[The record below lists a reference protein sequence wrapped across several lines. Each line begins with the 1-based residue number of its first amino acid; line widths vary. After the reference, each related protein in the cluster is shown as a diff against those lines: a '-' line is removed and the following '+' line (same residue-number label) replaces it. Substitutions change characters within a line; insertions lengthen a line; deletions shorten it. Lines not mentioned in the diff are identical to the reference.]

1 MLALLLLAC
10 DSDPDAGDPTVP
22 AFGLPLVEDGQLYA
36 GIARVD
42 ITPTITETYSDL
54 DGDAYFDGCLTD
66 PTASRSACEE
76 PFDDVNGNG
85 RFDAVWMGG
94 WGGGGRAARG
104 VHDPLYATALV
115 LALNGEYVALVSL
128 DAVGL
133 LEYRTTRMRAL
144 LGEAGF
150 DADRVIVTSDHTHQ
164 GPDTVG
170 LWGDLDTLQTGLD
183 PAYQESLEEAVYD
196 AVFAAATTAEPV
208 TPAQGAVRLTEVDPA
223 YSGVAFGGTNP
234 NDRMLGL
241 IRDGRDP
248 VIVDDQVLTLTFEG
262 ADGRL
267 ATLVSY
273 SGHPEIVGYQNE
285 LLGADYVAVLR
296 SVIDEQAG
304 GTTMFMASAM
314 GGMQSAWEGTLPAVD
329 EAGEPVFDEA
339 GERVFIE
346 GGGQEYARVAG
357 TLLAQAA
364 MSAPTDAQPWAE
376 LKVTSTPVMLPLT
389 NLGYKVALRTDIL
402 DQPWESLVTD
412 ASCPGMGVDPNVIAC
427 VDTAIWRLQLGPT
440 SFGTV
445 PGELLPELFHGV
457 PDVPSMANAAVRTGD
472 PYFPHHP
479 AECDDADWTVC
490 RETATDGDCPCEEM
504 HAAPYAIAYDADVP
518 RLADTMAGPYR
529 AVIGLANGYIGYV
542 IPEPDYASFTNAIT
556 GIEGNHS
563 EEWYSG
569 GEQMAP
575 TVQDAWMALGE

>member
-1 MLALLLLAC
+1 MFALLLLAC
-10 DSDPDAGDPTVP
+10 DVPTDGEPDVAA

-54 DGDAYFDGCLTD
+54 DGDSYFDGCTTD
-66 PTASRSACEE
+66 PDATRSACTE

-104 VHDPLYATALV
+104 VHDPLYITALV
-115 LALNGEYVALVSL
+115 LALNGEYVAIVSV

-150 DADRVIVTSDHTHQ
+150 DADRVVISANHTHQ

-170 LWGDLDTLQTGLD
+170 LWGDLDALETGLD
-183 PAYQESLEEAVYD
+183 PEYQALLETATHD
-196 AVFAAATTAEPV
+196 AVFAAATTAVPV
-208 TPAQGAVRLTEVDPA
+208 TPAQGAVRLTELDPA
-223 YSGVAFGGTNP
+223 YNGVAFGGTNP

-248 VIVDDQVLTLTFEG
+248 VVVDDQVLTLTFDS

-285 LLGADYVAVLR
+285 LLGNDYVAVLR
-296 SVIDEQAG
+296 EVVETEAG
-304 GTTMFMASAM
+304 GTSMFLASAM

-329 EAGEPVFDEA
+329 EAGEPVYDEA
-339 GERVFIE
+339 GERVFIDA
-346 GGGQEYARVAG
+346 GGYEYARVAG

-364 MSAPTDAQPWAE
+364 LAAPTDTQAWTE
-376 LKVTSTPVMLPLT
+376 LEVRSTPTMLPLT
-389 NLGYKVALRTDIL
+389 NLGYKVALRTDVL
-402 DQPWESLVTD
+402 DQPWDSLVTD
-412 ASCPGMGVDPNVIAC
+412 ASCPGMGTDPDVIAC
-427 VDTAIWRLQLGPT
+427 IDAKLWRLQLGPT

-457 PDVPSMANAAVRTGD
+457 PDVPSMATATVRTGD
-472 PYFPHHP
+472 PYFPRHLP
-479 AECDDADWTVC
+479 ECDDADWTVC
-490 RETATDGDCPCEEM
+490 REEATDGDCACETM
-504 HAAPYAIAYDADVP
+504 HAAPYVLSFDPAVP
-518 RLADTMAGPYR
+518 PMAELLPGPYR

-542 IPEPDYASFTNAIT
+542 IPEPDYSSFTNAIT

-569 GEQMAP
+569 GDLMGP
-575 TVQDAWMALGE
+575 TIQAGWAELDE